1 MLYPELISNI
11 EKAQAL
17 PIPRDRLPVLNLLI
31 DYCKNRLDTS
41 KDLKLNFICT
51 HNSRRSQF
59 SQIWGQVAAAYHN
72 IPAKCFSGGV
82 EVTAFNER
90 AVASIERSGFQVTSA
105 TTENPEYAV
114 SFDASHAPIS
124 ALSKLYNDTTN
135 PTSDFAAIMTCSDA
149 DENCPFIP
157 GADARIPLRYEDPK
171 VFDDTDL
178 EETMYDER
186 SLQIASELLYVF
198 SQLR

>member
-1 MLYPELISNI
+1 M
-11 EKAQAL
+11 
-17 PIPRDRLPVLNLLI
+17 
-31 DYCKNRLDTS
+31 
-41 KDLKLNFICT
+41 
-51 HNSRRSQF
+51 
-59 SQIWGQVAAAYHN
+59 
-72 IPAKCFSGGV
+72 CFSGGV

-90 AVASIERSGFQVTSA
+90 AAASIKRAGFQVTS
-105 TTENPEYAV
+105 TDTENPKYEI
-114 SFDASHAPIS
+114 SFGESHAPIL
-124 ALSKLYNDTTN
+124 AFSKLYNDTIN

-171 VFDDTDL
+171 AFDNTDK

-198 SQLR
+198 SQLK